1 MAKRKPITVER
12 FVSIDGGE
20 TYKRWEEYTGE
31 EKVKI
36 ATKMA
41 SNMAH
46 KLKELAEH
54 NPETMEKLY
63 QTVNEP

>member
-20 TYKRWEEYTGE
+20 TYKPWSEYTGE
-31 EKVKI
+31 MHIKI
-36 ATKMA
+36 ATEMA
-41 SNMAH
+41 SSMVH

-54 NPETMEKLY
+54 NPETMEKLL
-63 QTVNEP
+63 QIINEP

>member
-31 EKVKI
+31 EKVKNSDQDGF
-36 ATKMA
+36 KYG
-41 SNMAH
+41 S
-46 KLKELAEH
+46 
-54 NPETMEKLY
+54 
-63 QTVNEP
+63 